1 MFLLGIGGHLKVSH
15 MDPRVSFGNEA
26 TNSSVQKS
34 FLPFYIKSSQP
45 TLQGVEM
52 ITNSRLY
59 DDLLCKTEG
68 MRLGNEQTA
77 LG

>member
-1 MFLLGIGGHLKVSH
+1 M
-15 MDPRVSFGNEA
+15 GNFEEGQ
-26 TNSSVQKS
+26 N
-34 FLPFYIKSSQP
+34 